1 MSTMKRSVTALLVS
15 LITVGASLG
24 GVQDAGAQVLERMVE
39 SGTLRVALSG
49 NQPPFNT
56 KNRSGD
62 LMGLEVDLANMLGDA
77 FGLRVEFVIKPF
89 PELLPALKASEV
101 DMVMSGMAIT
111 PSRSLEAEFVG
122 PYVMSGKSILTNS
135 RVLAE
140 IEQTGDINRAGL
152 KLVALEGSTSQEFA
166 EAFLPEAQLVTTA
179 DYDTAVQLVLD
190 DQVDAMVADMP
201 ICVLS
206 VIRYPDRGLA
216 TLSEPLTLEPI
227 GIGLPPNA
235 MHLKGLLESY
245 LRAFEVTGVVEQLRK
260 KWLEDGSWVAAL
272 P

>member
-111 PSRSLEAEFVG
+111 PSRESSPFLV
-122 PYVMSGKSILTNS
+122 
-135 RVLAE
+135 E
-140 IEQTGDINRAGL
+140 IRH
-152 KLVALEGSTSQEFA
+152 GS
-166 EAFLPEAQLVTTA
+166 
-179 DYDTAVQLVLD
+179 
-190 DQVDAMVADMP
+190 
-201 ICVLS
+201 
-206 VIRYPDRGLA
+206 
-216 TLSEPLTLEPI
+216 
-227 GIGLPPNA
+227 
-235 MHLKGLLESY
+235 
-245 LRAFEVTGVVEQLRK
+245 
-260 KWLEDGSWVAAL
+260 
-272 P
+272 

>member
-1 MSTMKRSVTALLVS
+1 MARCSSR
-15 LITVGASLG
+15 
-24 GVQDAGAQVLERMVE
+24 
-39 SGTLRVALSG
+39 
-49 NQPPFNT
+49 N
-56 KNRSGD
+56 
-62 LMGLEVDLANMLGDA
+62 
-77 FGLRVEFVIKPF
+77 VIKPQGLEPINF
-89 PELLPALKASEV
+89 QLSFAH
-101 DMVMSGMAIT
+101 T